1 MAVVVAVVEL
11 EVEVV
16 VVVAE
21 LSGDYYY
28 YNYYYYYT
36 TTTTDTTTSGRRM
49 GQALSKRRGSTTVDR
64 HFPVSRS
71 CDLNPS
77 AEALALLIE
86 LE

>member
-21 LSGDYYY
+21 LSGD
-28 YNYYYYYT
+28 YYYYYT

>member
-21 LSGDYYY
+21 LSGDYY
-28 YNYYYYYT
+28 YYYYYT